1 MLFSGPSLSDIGPIY
16 RIDSPDLSEGA
27 LLIGTTVRIRPEE
40 LC

>member
-16 RIDSPDLSEGA
+16 RIDSPDLSEGV
-27 LLIGTTVRIRPEE
+27 LLIGTTVRICPKE